1 MMHQTK
7 IVFQSKSTV
16 GATYFYFTILLCW
29 TITIYLL
36 LHLKDNLPVIITIV
50 CLVQMIS
57 LVTSKERI
65 TVYTDRFLLEDYRLF
80 NILSR
85 KKEFRFDEVKSIDAQ
100 LPLTQKG
107 DIFSDFV
114 GMSTN
119 VMMIIWNKL
128 SITYRIGKEKKV
140 ISKLYRNEFEEAFKQ
155 IKRLSDIQINV
166 TYK

>member
-1 MMHQTK
+1 
-7 IVFQSKSTV
+7 
-16 GATYFYFTILLCW
+16 
-29 TITIYLL
+29 
-36 LHLKDNLPVIITIV
+36 
-50 CLVQMIS
+50 
-57 LVTSKERI
+57 
-65 TVYTDRFLLEDYRLF
+65 
-80 NILSR
+80 
-85 KKEFRFDEVKSIDAQ
+85 